1 MNRSQRSVWLATTV
15 IFAVCLVT
23 IGLSHFVT
31 DPGHVFPEMGGD
43 GAKNAFTYLY
53 HSMYGKGY
61 WFTGMNYPYGEHI
74 LFTDG
79 IPLLSVFFTSIGNVS
94 SGTALTVLWWAVA
107 LSYVL
112 SIVYMYKALLRMGL
126 SPLWAMLG
134 AGLICMM
141 TPQWIRLRGHY
152 GLSFVCIVPML
163 LCWTLAWYQDRKNK
177 YWIYVFLLGMV
188 FSFLHPYYA
197 GIVLVWVFAF
207 AAGFL
212 LLEKGALK
220 HKVKLVLPACVA
232 AVAVPAVVMV
242 IMKLTD
248 PVTDRL
254 PTPYSSDEGF
264 STSNRL
270 LSAVF
275 SPFWEFVGRRDWVHN
290 VADGGEGFGYIG
302 LVPIVVL
309 ATSVVVYFMR
319 RKAIGRSR
327 SSLTWLAL
335 FMAFGIAAF
344 SMGVPMRWHI
354 PGMMKVLFAF
364 KQFRTIGRFA
374 WMSYYIIGAFS
385 VVAIYHWYQSLV
397 SGGRRKLAVGL
408 LSLGLLVWSAEVF
421 GYIRAMRK
429 VAEVG
434 RYNHSVMFSTQE
446 KNWRQFL
453 AEHGKKADD
462 FQALLL
468 LKYFNVG
475 TDKLWIGEPGW
486 LITLGTRAA
495 TQLHLPII
503 DAMMARSSISRAQD
517 LAKTVAG
524 PYAEKPLLQ
533 MLKSDKPFLL
543 LNYDVDSLSPDEGYL
558 LQASDYIGEFSQCK
572 VYACYPQRI
581 RVADK
586 AARDSVKAIAKL
598 LAPGADTCI
607 GDCGAWYVQHFSTN
621 LKPEWRNDGMG
632 GIDCIA
638 GHDSVVASIPV
649 TTVKDS
655 VIYEFSCWFLLE
667 HEDYRSPD
675 VVLQMQGADGKTLS
689 EITVKTHK
697 AVDSRGRWYRASAY
711 FYMPATCRR
720 VQCRVINDPAP
731 AYVAMDE
738 LLLRPAGGTVISV
751 GRQGQVLVNGHLLS
765 R

>member
-1 MNRSQRSVWLATTV
+1 MNQPRRIAWLAATV
-15 IFAVCLVT
+15 LFAVALVT
-23 IGLSHFVT
+23 IGLSYFVT

-53 HSMYGKGY
+53 HSMYGKGF

-74 LFTDG
+74 VFTDG
-79 IPLLSVFFTSIGNVS
+79 IPLFSVFFASTGNVS

-126 SPLWAMLG
+126 PPLWAMLG

-163 LCWTLAWYQDRKNK
+163 LYWTLAWYQERKNR
-177 YWIYVFLLGMV
+177 YWVFVFLMGIV

-197 GIVLVWVFAF
+197 GIILVWVFAF
-207 AAGFL
+207 AAGFVL
-212 LLEKGALK
+212 IEKGALIA
-220 HKVKLVLPACVA
+220 KVKQVLPGAVA
-232 AVAVPAVVMV
+232 AVAVPAVVMLV
-242 IMKLTD
+242 MKLTD

-264 STSNRL
+264 STFNRL

-275 SPFWEFVGRRDWVHN
+275 SPFWEIVGKREWVHN

-309 ATSVVVYFMR
+309 VASLVLYFVR
-319 RKAIGRSR
+319 RKTAVRAPI
-327 SSLTWLAL
+327 TWVAL

-354 PGMMKVLFAF
+354 PGMMKVLFVF

-385 VVAIYHWYQSLV
+385 VVTIYRWYLLLV
-397 SGGRRKLAVGL
+397 NGGRQKLAVGL
-408 LSLGLLVWSAEVF
+408 LSLGLLVWSVEVY
-421 GYIRAMRK
+421 GYMRAMRK
-429 VAEVG
+429 VADVG

-446 KNWRQFL
+446 KSWQQFL
-453 AEHGKKADD
+453 AEHGKKAQD

-495 TQLHLPII
+495 TQLHLPIV

-543 LNYDVDSLSPDEGYL
+543 LNYDIDFLSPDEAYL
-558 LQASDYIGEFSQCK
+558 LKSSDYIGDYSQCK

-581 RVADK
+581 RENDK
-586 AARDSVKAIAKL
+586 AATDGVMAIADL
-598 LAPGADTCI
+598 LRPGADTCI
-607 GDCGAWYVQHFSTN
+607 GDCGSWYVDHFDA
-621 LKPEWRNDGMG
+621 KWMG
-632 GIDCIA
+632 VFGA
-638 GHDSVVASIPV
+638 AAEYGEGGEKASVAVAPV
-649 TTVKDS
+649 RDS
-655 VIYEFSCWFLLE
+655 VIYEFSSWFRVE

-675 VVLQMQGADGKTLS
+675 VVLQMQGADGKVLS
-689 EITVKTHK
+689 EITVKTHN
-697 AVDSRGRWYRASAY
+697 AVDSRRDWYRASTY
-711 FYMPATCRR
+711 FYMPAACKT
-720 VQCRVINDPAP
+720 VSCRVVDEPAP
-731 AYVAMDE
+731 AYRAIDE
-738 LLLRPAGGTVISV
+738 LLLRPAGATVIYKGNDGKSV
-751 GRQGQVLVNGHLLS
+751 MVNGHILK
-765 R
+765 